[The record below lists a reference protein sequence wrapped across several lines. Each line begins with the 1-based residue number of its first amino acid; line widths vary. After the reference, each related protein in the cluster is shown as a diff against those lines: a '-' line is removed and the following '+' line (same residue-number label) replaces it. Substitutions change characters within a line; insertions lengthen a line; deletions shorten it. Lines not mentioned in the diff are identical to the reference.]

1 MQCELVG
8 LSDQKV
14 EFKDG
19 ISFDPLSNDDTR
31 FVNFIDHGP
40 SHLDSIGLAVREFDR
55 ALLSAMNFRN
65 PDSFRLNIL
74 TSGLEEVRAIL
85 AY

>member
-1 MQCELVG
+1 MTDC
-8 LSDQKV
+8 
-14 EFKDG
+14 
-19 ISFDPLSNDDTR
+19 INFDPLNNDEHSLQI
-31 FVNFIDHGP
+31 VNYFDHGP
-40 SHLDSIGLAVREFDR
+40 SHLDRIGLSVQEFDNT
-55 ALLSAMNFRN
+55 LLSSLNFRN